1 MIAKASFMRNDFLA
15 QTIIKC
21 HTLSA
26 IYIISQLNVKK
37 TGKTLEIG
45 RFRRK
50 REQTYFKSEEH
61 CHRHFRVIRRFGSVN
76 FLKIRYYVYL

>member
-37 TGKTLEIG
+37 NGKTLEIG

-50 REQTYFKSEEH
+50 RAWNKH
-61 CHRHFRVIRRFGSVN
+61 I
-76 FLKIRYYVYL
+76 LKVKNIVTDILE